1 LQVVSIINITRFLIK
16 KLISNVTM
24 STKMQEQKTESEKKL
39 EGAKERLR
47 NALTNLDLLIKK
59 QNENLNEERKIR
71 TEVIK
76 DLDGHIENLETI
88 LKK

>member
-1 LQVVSIINITRFLIK
+1 
-16 KLISNVTM
+16 M

>member
-1 LQVVSIINITRFLIK
+1 
-16 KLISNVTM
+16 
-24 STKMQEQKTESEKKL
+24 MQEQKTESEKKL